1 MNKADLLRIGREV
14 LRPSDSGDVVE
25 WLEDNVHAIPDSPMP
40 GPFRSDRT
48 PWIAEALRIAAD
60 PETRLLTVLASI
72 QSGKSL
78 FARLLTC
85 HIIVN
90 APGPTML
97 LQATDPEA
105 KDFAL
110 RYLRPVWN
118 NCPPVK
124 ARLSLEDLDRSTTA
138 DFDRMTLYVAASGTR
153 RTFSACP
160 CATSSPT
167 SVGWRRPDTWRK
179 RARA

>member
-40 GPFRSDRT
+40 GPFRSERT

-78 FARLLTC
+78 FMRVPFPAARTIAIGDVSCIERCSFLLVEC
-85 HIIVN
+85 RSEQLLEVVKIELNHGFIVH
-90 APGPTML
+90 
-97 LQATDPEA
+97 
-105 KDFAL
+105 
-110 RYLRPVWN
+110 
-118 NCPPVK
+118 
-124 ARLSLEDLDRSTTA
+124 
-138 DFDRMTLYVAASGTR
+138 
-153 RTFSACP
+153 
-160 CATSSPT
+160 
-167 SVGWRRPDTWRK
+167 
-179 RARA
+179 